1 MLPEYHRAAESASR
15 NAGTSWRAD
24 PAARQVRSRILLRAD
39 AHGPGAARCLR
50 CDGPVG
56 RQWLEIEPRH
66 LDAAYVLWATSK
78 LADPDRIPVG
88 TTVVRF
94 DLTDSPK
101 DRYWIV
107 LRQPQAELCT
117 RPNGMVEDVICTT
130 TASCLVDLHL
140 RRTTCGSAR
149 RDGRLALNG
158 PPGLTRNFSKWFRSS
173 PFAQFD
179 GARRS

>member
-1 MLPEYHRAAESASR
+1 LNP
-15 NAGTSWRAD
+15 D
-24 PAARQVRSRILLRAD
+24 I
-39 AHGPGAARCLR
+39 
-50 CDGPVG
+50 G
-56 RQWLEIEPRH
+56 RGL
-66 LDAAYVLWATSK
+66 AWATSK

-107 LRQPQAELCT
+107 LRQPQSELCT

-140 RRTTCGSAR
+140 RRTTYASAR